1 MLKCDSTSAI
11 NKLWKTLNYFR
22 QLISAYK
29 MAAHNYFLV
38 CVPLCL
44 CLCVSACLWCWFT
57 VAHFLNGPPSQSTC
71 STAVAVKQFVSL
83 MHFAAAK
90 SCDCQL
96 RPGGARRPR
105 RPTRPNQT
113 KATRLCLHGTKW
125 RNGSAFQW
133 NLWRMETLDDRWRLQ
148 VRVAFFLFFGAGRV
162 GVSWLMLMLWHQQI
176 YGHPPDKS
184 SVCVCVCCLFW
195 RSLANFF
202 CFSAEH
208 LERISIKYNLC
219 GPKNLSAQ
227 SR

>member
-1 MLKCDSTSAI
+1 M
-11 NKLWKTLNYFR
+11 
-22 QLISAYK
+22 
-29 MAAHNYFLV
+29 
-38 CVPLCL
+38 CV
-44 CLCVSACLWCWFT
+44 CVSACLWCWFT

-71 STAVAVKQFVSL
+71 PTAVAVKQFVSL

-90 SCDCQL
+90 SSDCQPRPT

-105 RPTRPNQT
+105 RPTRPNQA

-148 VRVAFFLFFGAGRV
+148 VRVAFFLFSSYGACQGGRV

-176 YGHPPDKS
+176 YGSPPQKF
-184 SVCVCVCCLFW
+184 CVCVCCLFW

-202 CFSAEH
+202 VFRLSTSKEFQLNIIYVA
-208 LERISIKYNLC
+208 
-219 GPKNLSAQ
+219 PKICQPA
-227 SR
+227 SRSENNCKSVLRNN